1 LDTAEKH
8 DNWEDRGASP
18 STEGPSLIPE
28 DAFEKDLPEG
38 TLGAEEELWLADPRS
53 LKLAGGAQKI
63 LAAAPEGH
71 YTGELIDCEIESNTG
86 IHEKPDGVLED
97 LVSRRRYLLE
107 ESQRLGRVLG
117 TSGTHPIGDWR
128 EQEIIDQPHYRRLE
142 ERLGWLIKRNN
153 TFALHTHYAVR
164 GREKAINLYNRLR
177 EYVPHMLALS
187 VNSPFWQGEITD
199 MQSSR
204 ILIFSRS
211 IHRAGLP
218 DPLLS
223 WDEYVDYVD
232 FAQRSGAIKKL
243 GEIWWDVRPAPQ
255 IDTVELRACD
265 AQTEPWR
272 TEALLTLTDVLCD
285 SLKAEYESGE
295 LCPVRPSREIEENKW
310 SAQRY
315 GMEGEFV
322 DHDSHKS
329 VPTRKVLTGWL
340 EQLESRTKRD
350 LSAVARILDVPTG
363 ADRQLE
369 VYRETNST
377 YEVARDIAART
388 KTNPSTATR
397 SRSG

>member
-1 LDTAEKH
+1 MDTAGKH
-8 DNWEDRGASP
+8 DNRDERGAS
-18 STEGPSLIPE
+18 TGADEPSLIPE
-28 DAFEKDLPEG
+28 DAFEKDILEG

-53 LKLAGGAQKI
+53 LKLADGAQKI

-71 YTGELIDCEIESNTG
+71 YTGELIDCEIEANAG
-86 IHEKPDGVLED
+86 VHEKPSGVLED

-107 ESQRLGRVLG
+107 EAQRLGRVLG
-117 TSGTHPIGDWR
+117 ISGTHPIGDWR
-128 EQEIIDQPHYRRLE
+128 EQEIIDQHHYRRLE
-142 ERLGWLIKRNN
+142 EGLGWLIRRNN

-164 GREKAINLYNRLR
+164 GREKVIYLYNRLR
-177 EYVPHMLALS
+177 EYVPHTLALS

-223 WDEYVDYVD
+223 WDEYADYVD
-232 FAQRSGAIKKL
+232 FAERSGAIKKL
-243 GEIWWDVRPAPQ
+243 GEIWWDIRPAPQ
-255 IDTVELRACD
+255 IGTVELRACD
-265 AQTEPWR
+265 TQTEPWR
-272 TEALLTLTDVLCD
+272 TEALLTLTAALCD
-285 SLKAEYESGE
+285 SLKEEYESGE
-295 LCPVRPSREIEENKW
+295 KASIRPNREIEENKW

-315 GMEGEFV
+315 GMEGDFV
-322 DHDSHKS
+322 DHDSHEG
-329 VPTRKVLTGWL
+329 VATQKVLTGWL
-340 EQLESRTKRD
+340 EHLESRTKRD

-377 YEVARDIAART
+377 YEVARDLAER
-388 KTNPSTATR
+388 TR
-397 SRSG
+397 SSIG